1 MFEAKIFLLID
12 YTGSTIKNNVF
23 SFSQILIV
31 FKKSFLLFSKMKIF
45 WNSNLRVEFNI
56 FYLFFFLKIC
66 TCVFLNDIDKSVCGK
81 FFIVLQLEDIKENWK
96 DFVSTCFKK
105 PDFPILHYNHR
116 TKQTK
121 KMFYTHFWR
130 RCKHCKENTC
140 SKFQR
145 KMIIST
151 WQIGNKL
158 IKNNDINSN
167 DNNINMN

>member
-1 MFEAKIFLLID
+1 M
-12 YTGSTIKNNVF
+12 KNYVF
-23 SFSQILIV
+23 TFSQTLIV
-31 FKKSFLLFSKMKIF
+31 FKKSFLLFSKMKIP

-56 FYLFFFLKIC
+56 FYLFFFWRFAHVFSLTISTKVCAENFLLFFNWKTLKKI
-66 TCVFLNDIDKSVCGK
+66 
-81 FFIVLQLEDIKENWK
+81 EK

-105 PDFPILHYNHR
+105 TDFPVLHYNHR

-130 RCKHCKENTC
+130 HCKHYKENTC
-140 SKFQR
+140 SEFQR

-158 IKNNDINSN
+158 ISKNNDINSN